1 MAGETFLNAAGVE
14 KLGNDTIFSWWAK
27 FQEAK
32 AAGLPAVNGTIGALL
47 ENDGNLAINK
57 AVDAAIREAPEQEI
71 AAYAP
76 LAGLPAFLDLSKT
89 LAFGD
94 AREELENLGFHFAS
108 TASPGG
114 SGALYLSANNFLD
127 KGQSLLLRDRHWGP
141 YKGFIQN
148 NSLNYET
155 WPLLPPN
162 GNDSHPYFAKEEFE
176 HKLGEL
182 CSKQDKVMVWL
193 NDPAHNPTG
202 LSMSPTGRSVCLESF
217 VESALNHPKVG
228 HTLLI
233 DSAYS
238 LYADETHAWAD
249 TILESLED
257 GMMWPENL
265 LVTVAVSL
273 SKSHTIYGLRTGA
286 LVSMHPEKEVTD
298 RLDTVLCVTA
308 RQTWS
313 ATPRVSQYCVSEM
326 HSSEE
331 GGNAWGKERDRLK
344 QLLDDR
350 RNVLI
355 SECEKL
361 GVPLNPTMDGFFA
374 WIEAEDPVA
383 IAEKCAENGVF
394 LVPLTGGVRIGLCA
408 LPLESVPEVAKA
420 LSKALS

>member
-1 MAGETFLNAAGVE
+1 MAGDKFLNAAGLS
-14 KLGNDTIFSWWAK
+14 KAGNDTIFSWWAR

-32 AAGLPAVNGTIGALL
+32 SSGLPAVNGTIGALL
-47 ENDGNLAINK
+47 EDDGQLAINK
-57 AVDAAIREAPEQEI
+57 AVDSAIRQAPEQEI

-76 LAGLPAFLDLSKT
+76 LAGLPSFLDLSKS

-94 AREELENLGFHFAS
+94 ARDELAALGFHFSS

-114 SGALYLSANNFLD
+114 SGALYLSANNFLE
-127 KGQSLLLRDRHWGP
+127 KGQSILLRDRHWGP
-141 YKGFIQN
+141 YKGFLEN
-148 NSLNYET
+148 NSLKFET

-162 GNDSHPYFAKEEFE
+162 GNEQHPFFARDEFE
-176 HKLGEL
+176 NKLAEL
-182 CSKQDKVMVWL
+182 CAKQNKVMVWL

-202 LSMSPTGRSVCLESF
+202 LSMTPEGRSACLESF
-217 VESALNHPKVG
+217 VDSALSNPEVG

-238 LYADETHAWAD
+238 LYADETHAWGD
-249 TILESLED
+249 TIVESLEN
-257 GMMWPENL
+257 GLLWPENL
-265 LVTVAVSL
+265 LFSVAVSL

-286 LVSMHPEKEVTD
+286 LVSLHPEKEVTD

-326 HSSEE
+326 HASQE
-331 GGNAWGKERDRLK
+331 GGEAWVQERDRLK
-344 QLLDDR
+344 SLLDKR
-350 RNVLI
+350 RNILI

-374 WIEAEDPVA
+374 WIEADDPVD
-383 IAEKCAENGVF
+383 IAEKCSQNGVF

-408 LPLESVPEVAKA
+408 LPTESVPKVAEA
-420 LSKALS
+420 LSIALS

>member
-1 MAGETFLNAAGVE
+1 MAGETFLNAAGVG
-14 KLGNDTIFSWWAK
+14 KHGNDTIFSWWAK

-57 AVDAAIREAPEQEI
+57 AVDAAIRDAPEQEI

-94 AREELENLGFHFAS
+94 AREELEELGFNFTA

-114 SGALYLSANNFLD
+114 SGALYLSANNFLE
-127 KGQSLLLRDRHWGP
+127 KGQSVLLRDRHWGP

-148 NSLNYET
+148 NSLNFET

-162 GNDSHPYFAKEEFE
+162 GNESHPYFARKEFE
-176 HKLGEL
+176 SKLEEL
-182 CSKQDKVMVWL
+182 CSKQDKIMVWL

-202 LSMSPTGRSVCLESF
+202 LSMSPKGRSTCLESF
-217 VESALNHPKVG
+217 VESALNNPGVG

-249 TILESLED
+249 TILESLEN
-257 GMMWPENL
+257 GMMWPENF

-273 SKSHTIYGLRTGA
+273 SKSHTIYGLRTGS

-298 RLDTVLCVTA
+298 RLETVLCVTA

-331 GGNAWGKERDRLK
+331 GGKAWGVERDRLK
-344 QLLDDR
+344 KLLDDR
-350 RNVLI
+350 RNALI

-374 WIEAEDPVA
+374 WIEADDPVA
-383 IAEKCAENGVF
+383 VAEKCAENGVF

-408 LPLESVPEVAKA
+408 LPFDSVPEVAKA
-420 LSKALS
+420 LSKAMS

>member
-1 MAGETFLNAAGVE
+1 MAGEAFLNAAGLS
-14 KLGNDTIFSWWAK
+14 KAGNDTIFSWWAK

-32 AAGLPAVNGTIGALL
+32 SAGLPAVNGTIGALL
-47 ENDGNLAINK
+47 EDNGELAINK
-57 AVDAAIREAPEQEI
+57 AVDLAIRNAPEQEI

-76 LAGLPAFLDLSKT
+76 LAGLPAFLDLSKS

-94 AREELENLGFHFAS
+94 AREELENLGFHFSS

-127 KGQSLLLRDRHWGP
+127 KGQSILLRDRHWGP
-141 YKGFIQN
+141 YKGFLQN
-148 NSLNYET
+148 NSLGYET

-162 GNDSHPYFAKEEFE
+162 GSDSHPFFAREEFE
-176 HKLGEL
+176 VKLGEL

-202 LSMSPTGRSVCLESF
+202 LSMSPEGRSVCLESF
-217 VESALNHPKVG
+217 VDSALNYPDVG

-238 LYADETHAWAD
+238 SYADETHAWGD
-249 TILESLED
+249 TIVESLEN
-257 GMMWPENL
+257 GLMWPENL
-265 LVTVAVSL
+265 LFCVAISL

-298 RLDTVLCVTA
+298 RMDTVLCVTA

-331 GGNAWGKERDRLK
+331 GGEAWSKERDRLK
-344 QLLDDR
+344 TLLDNR
-350 RNVLI
+350 RNTLI
-355 SECEKL
+355 AECEKL

-383 IAEKCAENGVF
+383 VAEKCAENGVF

-408 LPLESVPEVAKA
+408 LPTESVPKVAEA
-420 LSKALS
+420 LSKAMS